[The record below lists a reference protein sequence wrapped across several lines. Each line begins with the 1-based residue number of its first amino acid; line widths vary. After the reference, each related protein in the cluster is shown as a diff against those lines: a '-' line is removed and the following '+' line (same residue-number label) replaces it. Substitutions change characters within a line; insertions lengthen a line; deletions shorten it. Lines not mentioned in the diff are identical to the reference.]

1 MEILRGIVLL
11 CALLGAS
18 AGMTQE
24 YFYKKYTASTFD
36 SGNGIVQLP
45 DLSYVVTGS
54 SGGFDEYSSQTILMK
69 VDKDGNQVWT
79 KSYGG
84 AGDDVGVRVMHVEN
98 EGFLIAGYSTSTD
111 DGGFDFVLYKTNEQG
126 DLQWEKKYGGS
137 NWEIL
142 HDAQLMQDG
151 GVVLVGQ
158 TEGPTTNGAD
168 IFMVRTDALGDTLWT
183 KIISTPEADVAYA
196 IDTLSATEILIGG
209 KSGNNGVSTGMLAK
223 FNIDGTEEW
232 VSFYDSHGTSIIRDF
247 YVYEQNIYAVGGIIL
262 AQNEKYKCV
271 FKFDFNGVEVGYWAG
286 SQMASS
292 MFNTVVVR
300 DANSLF
306 MGYYADAEDL
316 NPYPYGNDAFVLK
329 FYTSMYYNDYSGTFS
344 ARGDDILNEIILT
357 ADGGIALVGTSS
369 DSDRLGTDNYLGTD
383 LMIVKIGPNDE
394 TIMVP
399 DTGNDLVALSEETIS
414 NFSIYPNP
422 TKNKVNIPEE
432 IHGFSYDLVDFKGA
446 VMKSGF
452 LSEKIDIS
460 TFDAGVY
467 FLRVKG
473 ENTVWNAK
481 IIKE

>member
-54 SGGFDEYSSQTILMK
+54 SGGFDEHSSQTILMK

-151 GVVLVGQ
+151 GVILVGQ
-158 TEGPTTNGAD
+158 TEGPTTQGTD
-168 IFMVRTDALGDTLWT
+168 VFMVRTDEFGDTLWT
-183 KIISTPEADVAYA
+183 KTISTSGADVMYA
-196 IDTLSATEILIGG
+196 IDTLSANEFVVGG
-209 KSGNNGVSTGMLAK
+209 QIDNTGVLAK
-223 FNIDGTEEW
+223 FNIDGTQEW
-232 VSFYDSHGTSIIRDF
+232 VESYNIDGELVIRDLSIF
-247 YVYEQNIYAVGGIIL
+247 GQNIFAVGGIVVSSDEEHKRIL
-262 AQNEKYKCV
+262 KT
-271 FKFDFNGVEVGYWAG
+271 DLDGVEEDYWVTP
-286 SQMASS
+286 QLPNN
-292 MFNTVVVR
+292 MFTTVAVR

-306 MGYYADAEDL
+306 LCYTSNGDDL
-316 NPYPYGNDAFVLK
+316 TPYPHGRDAFLTKFFTGLYFNDFSASFSSVGNDV
-329 FYTSMYYNDYSGTFS
+329 
-344 ARGDDILNEIILT
+344 LNEIILT
-357 ADGGIALVGTSS
+357 TDGGVAIVGTSS
-369 DSDRLGTDNYLGTD
+369 DSDRLGESNYLGTD
-383 LMIVKIGPNDE
+383 VMIIKIGPNDE

-467 FLRVKG
+467 FLRAKG